1 MGFQEILGQEDAVLV
16 LSRSL
21 ENDRLAHAYV
31 FSGPEGVG
39 KALTALAL
47 AGALLCPMGPM
58 GPMGPERPRAANLGC
73 GVCPTCRR
81 VVSRSHPDL
90 IILEVLPDKKEISID
105 QVRDAQSAVS
115 LRAYEGRKKV
125 LIVNAADRLNS
136 SAANAFLKTLEEPP
150 EDTII
155 VLVTSQPH
163 LLLPTIRSRCQ
174 EVRFRSLSDEI
185 VARFLVER
193 KGLDRARAAMLAAVS
208 AGSLGKALAGEPGEA
223 AARRDSAIDVLAR
236 VAAEPLEER
245 AALAESLA
253 KGEGEAD
260 ALLEWT
266 DLVVRDLLMASA
278 GRADRLVNVDRAEDL
293 ERIAERI
300 PTSALLGLAE
310 EIGRARTALRWRGN
324 PRLVLDVFLQSAAAI
339 MAVRTEAARP

>member
-31 FSGPEGVG
+31 FSGPDGVG
-39 KALTALAL
+39 KALTAFAL
-47 AGALLCPMGPM
+47 AGALLCSE
-58 GPMGPERPRAANLGC
+58 GPEGPRAANRAC
-73 GVCPTCRR
+73 GACPACRK
-81 VVSRSHPDL
+81 VAARSHPDL

-163 LLLPTIRSRCQ
+163 LLIPTIRSRCQ
-174 EVRFRSLSDEI
+174 EVRFRPLGDETI
-185 VARFLVER
+185 ARFLVER
-193 KGLDRARAAMLAAVS
+193 KGHDRARAAMLAAVS
-208 AGSLGKALAGEPGEA
+208 GGSLGKALAGEPGEA
-223 AARRDSAIDVLAR
+223 AARRDSAIDVLLR
-236 VAAEPLEER
+236 VAAEPMEER
-245 AALAESLA
+245 TTLAEGLA
-253 KGEGEAD
+253 KGEGEAE
-260 ALLEWT
+260 ALIEWA
-266 DLVVRDLLMASA
+266 DLVVRDLLMTSI
-278 GRADRLVNVDRAEDL
+278 GRTDRLVNVDRAEDL
-293 ERIAERI
+293 GRITQTVPA
-300 PTSALLGLAE
+300 SALFGLAE
-310 EIGRARTALRWRGN
+310 EVGRARTALRARGN
-324 PRLVLDVFLQSAAAI
+324 PRLVMDVFLQSAAAI
-339 MAVRTEAARP
+339 MTAQREAARP

>member
-47 AGALLCPMGPM
+47 AGALLCPMGPTDS
-58 GPMGPERPRAANLGC
+58 ESPRRANLGC

-81 VVSRSHPDL
+81 VASRSHPDL

-115 LRAYEGRKKV
+115 LCAYEGRKKV
-125 LIVNAADRLNS
+125 LIVNAADRLNA

-155 VLVTSQPH
+155 VLISSQPH

-193 KGLDRARAAMLAAVS
+193 KGLDRARAAMLASVS

-223 AARRDSAIDVLAR
+223 AARRDSAIDILAR
-236 VAAEPLEER
+236 VAVEPLEER
-245 AALAESLA
+245 VALAESLA
-253 KGEGEAD
+253 KGEGEAE
-260 ALLEWT
+260 ALIEWT

-293 ERIAERI
+293 GRIAERI
-300 PTSALLGLAE
+300 STSALLDLAE
-310 EIGRARTALRWRGN
+310 EIGRARAALRWRGT